1 MLPTYNNE
9 YSSQNNKNYNYIPD
23 NYSLGK
29 KQQGIYRRQY
39 VNNSVSHLLP
49 DNNLAPKNY

>member
-9 YSSQNNKNYNYIPD
+9 YSSQNNKNYNYVAD

-49 DNNLAPKNY
+49 ENNLAPKNY